1 MNQKQHP
8 HKNSKKESNRTPT
21 KIKEFYETLKHSPLS
36 DVDKKNIGS
45 IIEYFQNKQDKT
57 YASRIFFFFG
67 DAGIGKTYL
76 ATKLLE
82 AIDVEILYMAC
93 ADFSFRHGMKC
104 ASFEDLIRKT
114 NNKRKQVI
122 FLDDLSYLFEKSS
135 RDTVRSQD
143 RRSLMQI
150 LNLCKSNINKV
161 LIITTNDYGHID
173 MRMFDRIEVKIEFDL
188 PNEQNK
194 KMFLDHNFKDKLP
207 HRLRAYIADNTVG
220 YNYRD
225 LTELVKLSYRLG
237 ENSLSRDSI
246 KEALQQYEP
255 TQLGPYDVQNCV
267 DIKMKD
273 IIGKV
278 PVKQLIERVVH
289 KYKNETLSNDL
300 GLKRCNLLLFH
311 GRPGTGKTF
320 VAKAIAGELGFPLIS
335 VNAKDIHR
343 GGSFYSLEA
352 FTEMG
357 KRYRNCVIFIDEAE
371 KLFGNGRFEEDNPFL
386 GEFHA
391 CLDGADG
398 REIRSVFILAINDIS
413 RFGETLLD
421 RFVRIKFELPEYE
434 ERVTFFQKKIDH
446 VRRRHIKLMFT
457 CDELAMK
464 TDTMSYR
471 EMDRYWDDLM
481 FQRIEPDDTRHPNG
495 GFSQHHV
502 QARLSDV
509 MFG

>member
-1 MNQKQHP
+1 M
-8 HKNSKKESNRTPT
+8 KKEETNHTIT
-21 KIKEFYETLKHSPLS
+21 KIKEFRETLQYSPLS
-36 DVDKKNIGS
+36 DVDKKNVGS
-45 IIEYFQNKQDKT
+45 IVEYFQNKQDKK
-57 YASRIFFFFG
+57 YASRIFFFWG

-76 ATKLLE
+76 AKKLLD
-82 AIDVEILYMAC
+82 AIDGETLYMAC
-93 ADFSFRHGMKC
+93 ADFSFRHGTRYT
-104 ASFEDLIRKT
+104 SFETLIDKM

-122 FLDDLSYLFEKSS
+122 FLDDLSYLLEKSS
-135 RDTVRSQD
+135 MDNVRSQD

-150 LNLCKSNINKV
+150 LNLCKNNLNKI

-194 KMFLDHNFKDKLP
+194 QKYLGHYFKDDLP
-207 HRLRAYIADNTVG
+207 HRLRAYIAYNTVG

-237 ENSLSRDSI
+237 ENHISKDSI
-246 KEALQQYEP
+246 KEALQQYQP

-267 DIKMKD
+267 DIKLKD
-273 IIGKV
+273 IIGKE
-278 PVKQLIERVVH
+278 PIKQIIERVVH
-289 KYKNETLSNDL
+289 RYKNETLSNEL
-300 GLKRCNLLLFH
+300 ELKRCNLLLFY
-311 GRPGTGKTF
+311 GAPGTGKTF

-335 VNAKDIHR
+335 VNGKDIHG
-343 GGSFYSLEA
+343 GGSFYSLA
-352 FTEMG
+352 AVTDMA

-371 KLFGNGRFEEDNPFL
+371 KLFGNGRFEEDSPLL

-398 REIRSVFILAINDIS
+398 QEIRSVFILAINEIS

-421 RFVRIKFELPEYE
+421 RFVRIKFELPTYE
-434 ERVTFFQKKIDH
+434 ERMIFFQKKIDH
-446 VRRRHIKLMFT
+446 VRRHINLMFKS
-457 CDELAMK
+457 DELAMK
-464 TDTMSYR
+464 TDAMSYR

-481 FQRIEPDDTRHPNG
+481 FQHVEPDDTRHPNG

-502 QARLSDV
+502 QSRLGDV